1 MTAICIL
8 FVKNHTVD
16 LADAGHNHR
25 LLTASIQATSPSVI
39 SIEAPTACKAVIPTS
54 PRISPRISKRKYG
67 PAFIL
72 FVGLNRYAAIL
83 LVNSAMKPTVEDVVR
98 ILTLYAKLREM
109 LFQIEMDL
117 GIEKMT
123 ETERKVLAVLARL
136 SGGTNCDVQLDEIR
150 QDAIITDIPAPSLY
164 RAFSTLQKQGY
175 IGRSG
180 GQRSGLYHL
189 SERALD

>member
-8 FVKNHTVD
+8 FFKNHTVD
-16 LADAGHNHR
+16 LVDDDHNHR
-25 LLTASIQATSPSVI
+25 LLTAPIQAINPSVI
-39 SIEAPTACKAVIPTS
+39 SIEDPATCKAVIQT
-54 PRISPRISKRKYG
+54 SPRISKRKYG

-72 FVGLNRYAAIL
+72 FVGLSRYAAIL
-83 LVNSAMKPTVEDVVR
+83 LDHSAMKPTVEDVVR
-98 ILTLYAKLREM
+98 ILMLYAKSREM

-117 GIEKMT
+117 GIVEMT
-123 ETERKVLAVLARL
+123 EKERKVLAVLARL

>member
-8 FVKNHTVD
+8 FFKNHTVD

-25 LLTASIQATSPSVI
+25 LLTAPIQAASPSVI
-39 SIEAPTACKAVIPTS
+39 SIEDPAACKAVIPTR

-83 LVNSAMKPTVEDVVR
+83 SVNSAMKPTVEDVVR

-117 GIEKMT
+117 GIEEMT
-123 ETERKVLAVLARL
+123 ETERKMLAVLARL

-164 RAFSTLQKQGY
+164 RAFSALQKQGY

>member
-1 MTAICIL
+1 M
-8 FVKNHTVD
+8 
-16 LADAGHNHR
+16 
-25 LLTASIQATSPSVI
+25 LLDH
-39 SIEAPTACKAVIPTS
+39 
-54 PRISPRISKRKYG
+54 
-67 PAFIL
+67 
-72 FVGLNRYAAIL
+72 
-83 LVNSAMKPTVEDVVR
+83 SAMKPTVEDVVR
-98 ILTLYAKLREM
+98 ILTLYTKLREM

-117 GIEKMT
+117 GIEEMT